1 MLTTDNIYR
10 YSLLGVAFLLP
21 SPFYG
26 GVLFFLSIAG
36 VCWIT
41 QKNHRQLPGS
51 LYKNQVLLPALLYL
65 YIVAGFFFSEN
76 FRVALSTLSTMLP
89 FILFPVF
96 IGTSPLINR
105 KLLRKINISFLISIT
120 ATLLFAVVYNIINIA
135 ATGIS
140 SVMLFD
146 GYYHKLHSFGLTN
159 IYYNWHPTYGA
170 AFANL
175 GIAILFH
182 LYFTP
187 KNSHTRSQK
196 ILMLCTALF
205 LSTSIFLLDSL
216 VGIGAYFI
224 LLLFLFIKQRKH
236 RGYFNTTFKKIL
248 ALSVLLIGIAI
259 LYINPFEN
267 AKIDSLKNKPILIT
281 DVQSERNLFT
291 IRLAKWSVY
300 YDIFTSEPFFG
311 TTLGDIADIRKENY
325 TKRGFDYLALHNY
338 NAHNQYM
345 EILAALGVVG
355 LSVFLMLL
363 FSPLGWSGVNALY
376 FPFFIICL
384 ITFCTESVL
393 HRQQGI
399 LFFMFFYSLYTHFNL
414 RKNSS

>member
-1 MLTTDNIYR
+1 LTTDKIYR
-10 YSLLGVAFLLP
+10 YCLLGVAIVLP
-21 SPFYG
+21 SPLYG
-26 GVLFFLSIAG
+26 GVLFFLAIAA
-36 VCWIT
+36 VCWII
-41 QKNHRQLPGS
+41 QKNYRQLPGS
-51 LYKNQVLLPALLYL
+51 LYKKQVLLPTLLYL

-105 KLLRKINISFLISIT
+105 ELLRKISISFLISIT
-120 ATLLFAVVYNIINIA
+120 VTLLFAVVYNIINIA
-135 ATGIS
+135 VTGIT

-159 IYYNWHPTYGA
+159 VYYNWHPTYGA

-182 LYFTP
+182 LYFTS
-187 KNSHTRSQK
+187 KNSHTRKQK

-205 LSTSIFLLDSL
+205 LSISIFLLDSL
-216 VGIGAYFI
+216 VGIGVYFI
-224 LLLFLFIKQRKH
+224 LLLLLLTKQQKH
-236 RGYFNTTFKKIL
+236 QRYFNTAFKKIL
-248 ALSVLLIGIAI
+248 AICVLIAGIAI
-259 LYINPFEN
+259 LYINPFKN
-267 AKIDSLKNKPILIT
+267 AKIDSLKNKAIVIT
-281 DVQSERNLFT
+281 DIQSERNLFT

-300 YDIFTSEPFFG
+300 YDIFTSRPVWG
-311 TTLGDIADIRKENY
+311 TTLGDIADIRKEKYIERKFN
-325 TKRGFDYLALHNY
+325 DLALHNY

-345 EILAALGVVG
+345 EILAALGAVG

-363 FSPLGWSGVNALY
+363 FFPLSRSGVDAFY

-384 ITFCTESVL
+384 VTFCTESVL

-414 RKNSS
+414 RENPS

>member
-1 MLTTDNIYR
+1 M
-10 YSLLGVAFLLP
+10 LGVSLLLP

-26 GVLFFLSIAG
+26 GVLFVLSIAG
-36 VCWIT
+36 VCWII
-41 QKNHRQLPGS
+41 QKNYRQLAGC
-51 LYKNQVLLPALLYL
+51 LYKKQVLLPALLYL

-105 KLLRKINISFLISIT
+105 ELLRKINISFLISIT
-120 ATLLFAVVYNIINIA
+120 ATLLFAVVYSIFNIA

-159 IYYNWHPTYGA
+159 VYYNWHPTYGA

-187 KNSHTRSQK
+187 KNSHTRGQK

-205 LSTSIFLLDSL
+205 LSISIFLLDSL
-216 VGIGAYFI
+216 AGIGVYFI
-224 LLLFLFIKQRKH
+224 LLLFLLIKQRKH

-248 ALSVLLIGIAI
+248 ALSVLLIGITI

-267 AKIDSLKNKPILIT
+267 AKIDSLKNKPILVT
-281 DVQSERNLFT
+281 DVQSERNLLT

-300 YDIFTSEPFFG
+300 YDIFTSEPVFG
-311 TTLGDIADIRKENY
+311 TTLGDIADIRKGNY
-325 TKRGFDYLALHNY
+325 IQKGFDDLALHNY
-338 NAHNQYM
+338 NAHNQYL
-345 EILAALGVVG
+345 EILATLGIAG
-355 LSVFLMLL
+355 LSLFLMLV
-363 FSPLGWSGVNALY
+363 FSPLIRNGTYPLY
-376 FPFFIICL
+376 MPFLIVCL
-384 ITFCTESVL
+384 ITFCTESLL

-399 LFFMFFYSLYTHFNL
+399 LFFMFFYSVYTHFNP
-414 RKNSS
+414 RKKPS